1 MDKWT
6 VARMLDEIARYIELS
21 ETNPFKSRAFEKAAR
36 KIEALDTDIVQL
48 VQSGQLYATPGIG
61 KGIGPVVTE
70 IVQSGT
76 SSYLEELRGQ
86 YPAGIFDLMKIP
98 GLGLKKIGAL
108 YSELGIA
115 TIDELE
121 EAAGNGR
128 LTTMH
133 GFGAKTAAKILE
145 GIGLAR
151 SRTSQFLLPRG
162 MELGEALRERLA
174 ELQGVAEAEVVGSVR
189 RRLEVIHNVNLLVAS
204 DDPAAALAAIERAQ
218 LVDQFE
224 LVDETTAK
232 GVGREEL
239 EVYFHAALP
248 DDFGAAMLRT
258 TGSSAEFVA
267 AFGQRIAAGGYELR
281 GNALYK
287 KGRRVKVPGEEELF
301 EKVGIPFVDPERREN
316 DEELSHKR
324 RVKLIRPADL
334 RGTFHVHT
342 TFSDG
347 RNTVLE
353 MLSAARDHDYEY
365 IGLSDH
371 SQAAFYARGLTPD
384 DLRAQ
389 HAEIDRHRA
398 EVAPMRVFRGT
409 EADILADGNIDYD
422 RATLARFDFVIA
434 SIHSRFGM
442 QQDEMTER
450 LLRALDNPFV
460 TFLGHLTG
468 RLLLSRQ
475 GYSFDFDRVLD
486 RAAERGVMIEING
499 SPRRLEL
506 DWRLVHKAID
516 RGIILGIHPDAHSTR
531 ELNYVTSGTWVARKA
546 GLSAKEIFNARPVEE
561 VAEYLAARR
570 QRALG

>member
-6 VARMLDEIARYIELS
+6 VSRMLDEIARYIELS

-48 VQSGQLYATPGIG
+48 VTSGKLYATPGIG

-98 GLGLKKIGAL
+98 GLGIKKIGAL

-128 LTTMH
+128 LSTMH

-162 MELGEALRERLA
+162 IELGEAMRERLA
-174 ELQGVAEAEVVGSVR
+174 QIEGIVEAEVVGSVR

-204 DDPAAALAAIERAQ
+204 DDPAAALQAIEAAEI
-218 LVDQFE
+218 VDRFE
-224 LVDETTAK
+224 LLEGTTAK
-232 GVGREEL
+232 GAGREEL
-239 EVYFHAALP
+239 EVYFHAVSS

-258 TGSSAEFVA
+258 TGSAGFVSAFETK
-267 AFGQRIAAGGYELR
+267 IAADGYELR

-287 KGRRVKVPGEEELF
+287 KGRHVKVRTEQEIF
-301 EKVGIPFVDPERREN
+301 EKAGIAFVDPERREG
-316 DEELSHKR
+316 DEELARKR
-324 RVKLIRPADL
+324 RVKLIQPTDL

-353 MLSAARDHDYEY
+353 MLSAARERGYEY
-365 IGLSDH
+365 VGISDH

-384 DLRAQ
+384 DLRVQ

-422 RATLARFDFVIA
+422 RATLAKFDFVIA

-516 RGIILGIHPDAHSTR
+516 RGITLGIHPDAHSTK
-531 ELNYVTSGTWVARKA
+531 ELNYVLSGTWVARKA
-546 GLSAKEIFNARPVEE
+546 GLSTKEIFNARPVEE
-561 VAEYLAARR
+561 VAEYLQARR
-570 QRALG
+570 ERALR